1 MRLFFRAWDS
11 SPIGRSQRRH
21 LSFVLEQLGHLAEDR
36 AVLSRHLLRDQAQSC
51 GVLHALDT
59 IMAQI
64 ASISERLH
72 SRASVVLA
80 PNEAHV
86 DFRSE

>member
-1 MRLFFRAWDS
+1 MRVIFPRLGTRLQSDDHSDVTYPSFWS
-11 SPIGRSQRRH
+11 S
-21 LSFVLEQLGHLAEDR
+21 DR